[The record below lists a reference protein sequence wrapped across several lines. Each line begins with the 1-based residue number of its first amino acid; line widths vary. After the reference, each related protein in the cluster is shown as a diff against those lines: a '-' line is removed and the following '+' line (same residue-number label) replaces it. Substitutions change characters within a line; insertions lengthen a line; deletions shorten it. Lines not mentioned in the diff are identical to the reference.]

1 MVSGTLSLF
10 SITSWHWPFF
20 SQNLSCSDPCL
31 QPPDHK
37 IMLPCAD
44 LPSHSTFSLE
54 IASFPGILAFPLKE
68 RLPFLLDTQVSTPL
82 CSHHIKLVVTIKYY
96 NYVPVPVPDT
106 DYKHLDL

>member
-20 SQNLSCSDPCL
+20 SQNLSCSDPYL
-31 QPPDHK
+31 FTVPDHK
-37 IMLPCAD
+37 VMLPCAD

-54 IASFPGILAFPLKE
+54 IAPFPGILAFPLKE
-68 RLPFLLDTQVSTPL
+68 RFPFLLDTQVSTPL
-82 CSHHIKLVVTIKYY
+82 FSHRIKLVVAIKYY

-106 DYKHLDL
+106 H